1 MRKKMHGKPYYPH
14 LLCVSFYVILWVVL
28 LLFGS
33 NKPGKVNSYVFFFR
47 YKSDN
52 LLLLIHKQVLHF
64 FYRRHEMEELH
75 YCKIELW
82 TWLHSPQNLGKPSC
96 SNWQK
101 INLENGEWT
110 QNRTAKKEVCDLNA
124 PTVIFW
130 TTTAELHV

>member
-14 LLCVSFYVILWVVL
+14 LLCASFYVILWVAL

-64 FYRRHEMEELH
+64 FTGDMKWRNCIIVKLNFELG
-75 YCKIELW
+75 YTVLK
-82 TWLHSPQNLGKPSC
+82 TWGSHHVQTGK
-96 SNWQK
+96 K
-101 INLENGEWT
+101 INKLRNWRMNT
-110 QNRTAKKEVCDLNA
+110 KKNC
-124 PTVIFW
+124 
-130 TTTAELHV
+130 